1 VRDKEPDYIPR
12 SIRLADTFV
21 VLAGFFHNIVSAFH
35 ILAEEILDLATYN
48 AIRKTQVSKAW
59 EEFSQDLEKM
69 EDNNG

>member
-1 VRDKEPDYIPR
+1 MKQDPEYVPR
-12 SIRLADTFV
+12 SIRLADALV
-21 VLAGFFHNIVSAFH
+21 VLAGFFHNLVSAFH
-35 ILAEEILDLATYN
+35 ILAEELLDLATYN

>member
-1 VRDKEPDYIPR
+1 MKQDPEYVPR
-12 SIRLADTFV
+12 SIRLADCLV
-21 VLAGFFHNIVSAFH
+21 VIAGFFHNLVSAFH

>member
-1 VRDKEPDYIPR
+1 VKEKPDYIPR

-48 AIRKTQVSKAW
+48 AIRKSQVNKAW
-59 EEFSQDLEKM
+59 EEFTVDLETM
-69 EDNNG
+69 EDPNG

>member
-1 VRDKEPDYIPR
+1 VKQDPEYVPR
-12 SIRLADTFV
+12 SIRLADCLV
-21 VLAGFFHNIVSAFH
+21 VIAGFFHNLVSAFH